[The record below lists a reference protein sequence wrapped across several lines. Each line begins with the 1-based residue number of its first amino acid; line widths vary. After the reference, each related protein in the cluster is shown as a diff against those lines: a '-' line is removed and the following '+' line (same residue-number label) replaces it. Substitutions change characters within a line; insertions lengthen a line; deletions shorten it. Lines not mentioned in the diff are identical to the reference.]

1 MQTKLKV
8 EYWKTSELVPY
19 TGNAKEHPDW
29 QVEQIANSIDQFGF
43 NDPVGVWTREDGQLE
58 IVEGHGRVLAAKEL
72 GIEKVPIVRL
82 DHMDDDARRAYAHVH
97 NQTTLTSGFDEE
109 ALTLELDSIPGFDWE
124 DFGFDYKQP
133 NFSEYAEVSE
143 IEIPDEVESRA
154 KRGDIWLCGEHR
166 LMCGDSTSAED
177 VDALMSGEKADML
190 LTDPPYNVALGQHM
204 RPSEAKALHRRQD
217 GLVID
222 NDYFETDDGFIDFL
236 VNAFKPA
243 LESLKDGCSFY
254 IWHADNQSHNFRAA
268 CKKAGMQIR
277 QNLVWVKNTFALGR
291 QDYQW
296 KHEPCLYGWK
306 DGAPH
311 NWYSDRKQ
319 STVLEFNKPSRSEQ
333 HPTMKPVEL
342 FAYQMENS
350 SKGGDIV
357 LDIFGGSGTTMV
369 AAEQLG
375 RKAYVMEL
383 DPHYCDVILERWE
396 NLTGGKAVLSV
407 REG

>member
-1 MQTKLKV
+1 MQPRLKV
-8 EYWKTSELVPY
+8 EYVNIDTLVPY
-19 TGNAKEHPDW
+19 AGNAKEHPEW
-29 QVEQIANSIDQFGF
+29 QVEQIANSIEQFGF
-43 NDPVGVWTREDGQLE
+43 SDPVGVWTNHQGVLE

-72 GIEKVPIVRL
+72 GIERVPVVKL
-82 DHMDDDARRAYAHVH
+82 DHLDDDARRVYAHVH
-97 NQTTLTSGFDEE
+97 NQTTLTSGFDMD
-109 ALTLELDSIPGFDWE
+109 ALMVDIESLPEFDWE
-124 DFGFDYKQP
+124 GFGFDYKEP
-133 NFSEYAEVSE
+133 NFSEYADVEETEV
-143 IEIPDEVESRA
+143 PDEVESRA

-177 VDALMSGEKADML
+177 IDALMDGEKADLL
-190 LTDPPYNVALGQHM
+190 LTDPPYNVDYEGKTKEKLKIQNDKM
-204 RPSEAKALHRRQD
+204 DDVRFRSFL
-217 GLVID
+217 ID
-222 NDYFETDDGFIDFL
+222 
-236 VNAFKPA
+236 AFHCA
-243 LESLKDGCSFY
+243 NSAMQYGASFY
-254 IWHADNQSHNFRAA
+254 IWHADSEGHNFRNA
-268 CKKAGMQIR
+268 CIEVGWNIR
-277 QNLVWVKNTFALGR
+277 QCLVWVKNAIVLGR

-311 NWYSDRKQ
+311 KWYSDRKQ
-319 STVLEFNKPSRSEQ
+319 STVLEFNKPNRSDK

-350 SKGGDIV
+350 SKDGDIV

-396 NLTGGKAVLSV
+396 NLTGKKAELSS
-407 REG
+407 